1 MEYLPEVSS
10 PVAFEGRLFVAT
22 SYGVLAVYDA
32 KTGALLAEKELNV
45 ELYSSPIIV
54 DGKLYIFGTMGQ
66 VFVYSLDEELS
77 LLASFNTGEITYAT
91 PAYLDGKIVVRTEQ
105 SIYCVA
111 E

>member
-1 MEYLPEVSS
+1 
-10 PVAFEGRLFVAT
+10 
-22 SYGVLAVYDA
+22 
-32 KTGALLAEKELNV
+32 
-45 ELYSSPIIV
+45 
-54 DGKLYIFGTMGQ
+54 MGQ